1 MYKCWTVI
9 DAREKNEGKGTGH
22 GGGEEGVDILE
33 RMQGKPR
40 WKATLK

>member
-1 MYKCWTVI
+1 MVCCWTVTG
-9 DAREKNEGKGTGH
+9 AQEKNEGIER

-33 RMQGKPR
+33 RMEGKPH